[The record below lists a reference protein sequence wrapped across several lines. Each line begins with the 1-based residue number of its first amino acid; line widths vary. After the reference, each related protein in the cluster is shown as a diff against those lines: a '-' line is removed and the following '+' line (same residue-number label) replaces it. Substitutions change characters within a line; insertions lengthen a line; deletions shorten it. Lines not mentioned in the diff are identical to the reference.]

1 MRIALLDK
9 CHGARAQLNR
19 MRLTHI

>member
-9 CHGARAQLNR
+9 CYRARAQLNR
-19 MRLTHI
+19 MRFAHT